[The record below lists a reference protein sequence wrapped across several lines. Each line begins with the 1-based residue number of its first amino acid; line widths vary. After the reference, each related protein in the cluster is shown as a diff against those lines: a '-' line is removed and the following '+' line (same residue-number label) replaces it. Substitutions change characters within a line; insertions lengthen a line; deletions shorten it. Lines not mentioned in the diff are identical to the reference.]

1 MKNTTTRIKQG
12 ISFGATIAIFI
23 MLTHFSCTNSS
34 TASESNATEEEQI
47 PVQHSFFVAGPV
59 LTGIVGEAGEVL
71 WDAGKPGARD
81 GYVLDN
87 GHILICWS
95 DEVKE
100 YDQDKNVVFTFK
112 KSPENKELGTVQR
125 LENGNTLITEL
136 GEQPRLL
143 EVSSEGEI
151 LVDVP
156 LQPETDNAH
165 MQTRMARKLV
175 PHLLAF
181 AVKEYTSE
189 GEVVNTFRTD
199 LPEIGGREAENWPF
213 TAIRLNNGNTL
224 INLTHGNKTVE
235 MDSAGKVVW
244 QVSNEDIEGA
254 PFKDPCGAQRLP
266 NGNTVIASYGA
277 QEGIKLFEVNSQKEM
292 VWSYDG
298 DYRVHHFQI
307 LSTNGEK
314 LAGPVLK

>member
-1 MKNTTTRIKQG
+1 
-12 ISFGATIAIFI
+12 
-23 MLTHFSCTNSS
+23 MLSSFSCTNSKTGS
-34 TASESNATEEEQI
+34 DSSATEKAEI
-47 PVQHSFFVAGPV
+47 PIQHSFFVAGPV

-136 GEQPRLL
+136 GAQARLL
-143 EVSSEGEI
+143 EVNSEGEL
-151 LVDVP
+151 LVNVP

-165 MQTRMARKLV
+165 MQTRMARKLANGNYLV

-181 AVKEYTSE
+181 AVKEYTPK

-213 TAIRLNNGNTL
+213 TAIRLKNGNTL
-224 INLTHGNKTVE
+224 VNLTHGNKTVE
-235 MDSAGKVVW
+235 MDPTGKVVW

-277 QEGIKLFEVNSQKEM
+277 QEGIKLFEVNPQKEM

-314 LAGPVLK
+314 LAGPLLK